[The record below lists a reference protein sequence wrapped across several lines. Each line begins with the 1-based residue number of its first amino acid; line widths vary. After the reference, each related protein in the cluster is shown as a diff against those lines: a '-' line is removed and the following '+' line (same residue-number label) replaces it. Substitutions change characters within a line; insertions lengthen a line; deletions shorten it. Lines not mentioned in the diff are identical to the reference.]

1 MDWINESMTIGSL
14 EYIGA
19 FFAITGSLW
28 LALKCKGHQYGWVLF
43 LIASVTLAVFFL
55 DQGHYAAFVM
65 ELVFIGTN
73 LLGIKNW
80 IISFKKCEV
89 QGSDELGIKK

>member
-1 MDWINESMTIGSL
+1 MVYEYL

-19 FFAITGSLW
+19 IFAIIGSLW
-28 LALKCKGHQYGWVLF
+28 LALKCPGHQYGWVFF
-43 LIASVTLAVFFL
+43 LIASISLAIFFIHQEL
-55 DQGHYAAFVM
+55 YAAFVM

-80 IISFKKCEV
+80 ILKK
-89 QGSDELGIKK
+89 G

>member
-1 MDWINESMTIGSL
+1 MLIESL

-19 FFAITGSLW
+19 FFAIMGSLW
-28 LALKCKGHQYGWVLF
+28 LALKCPGHQYGWVLF
-43 LIASVTLAVFFL
+43 LIASIALAVFFL
-55 DQGHYAAFVM
+55 HQEHYAAFVM

-80 IISFKKCEV
+80 IIHLKKSEDQV
-89 QGSDELGIKK
+89 VELRQKHEP